1 MARVAA
7 GHERPVGGGQAVAV
21 TLPARLVQAQEN
33 IVVTV
38 EDADRGKLPLMTFSD
53 PPRQAAWEH
62 RGARRGF
69 EVVFAAADGGGW
81 LLEGQTTAVE
91 DGEAWAVRYAL
102 AVDSG
107 WVTRRARVCGR
118 AREVVLEADGAGG
131 WRVDGERAPAL
142 DGCLD
147 VDLESSALT
156 NAFPVH
162 RLRLGV
168 GQAADAPAAYVRAL
182 DLDVER
188 LEQRYERLGDDG
200 GRQCFAYAAPRFDVF
215 CRLRYDEFGLV
226 LEYPGLAV
234 RAA

>member
-1 MARVAA
+1 VARAAA
-7 GHERPVGGGQAVAV
+7 GHERPVGGGQPVAV
-21 TLPARLVQAQEN
+21 TLAPGLVQAQED

-38 EDADRGKLPLMTFSD
+38 EDADGGKLPLMTFSA

-69 EVVFAAADGGGW
+69 EVVFVAADGGGW
-81 LLEGQTTAVE
+81 LLEGHTTAVE

-107 WVTRRARVCGR
+107 WVTRSARVSGR
-118 AREVVLEADGAGG
+118 AREVALEADGAGG
-131 WRVDGERAPAL
+131 WLVDGERAPEL

-156 NAFPVH
+156 NALPVH
-162 RLRLGV
+162 RLRLAV

-182 DLDVER
+182 DLGIER
-188 LEQRYERLGDDG
+188 LEQRYERLPDDG
-200 GRQCFAYAAPRFDVF
+200 GRQCFHYAAPRFAF
-215 CRLRYDEFGLV
+215 ECRLRYDEFGLV